1 MKKTLKKELKAFDI
15 AEWLRVW
22 RCVPKA
28 LLGWYA
34 SPDLIDLDV

>member
-15 AEWLRVW
+15 AEWLRVR

-28 LLGWYA
+28 FGLVA
-34 SPDLIDLDV
+34 SSDSIDLDG